1 MILLRIIAF
10 GSLPH
15 AKQVMSSRWCKI
27 PNPELKQL
35 QKEKQPLLPQEYH
48 EQGTFGMSQN
58 GYWFQNFSLYCT
70 SSYFIFNESKVIP
83 QGRGLCHQRPT
94 ETDLERLKHMMAR
107 GGSPE
112 DDTWMSVCCSSR
124 KGAGNLA
131 IHQLQEGFLPVH
143 QLQYIKPSSM
153 ELLQLQQDGEGRS
166 HTGPSRSWLAQP
178 SGSLSQS
185 TCMRFRK
192 YFQEVAG

>member
-94 ETDLERLKHMMAR
+94 ETDLERLKHMNPREDPLRMTHGCQFVAA
-107 GGSPE
+107 PE
-112 DDTWMSVCCSSR
+112 RVLEIQPSTSFR
-124 KGAGNLA
+124 KGFFLYINSSILSQAAWSYFNCSRTGRVGA
-131 IHQLQEGFLPVH
+131 TRGLPV
-143 QLQYIKPSSM
+143 LGWPSPP
-153 ELLQLQQDGEGRS
+153 GVY
-166 HTGPSRSWLAQP
+166 PSQHA
-178 SGSLSQS
+178 
-185 TCMRFRK
+185 
-192 YFQEVAG
+192 